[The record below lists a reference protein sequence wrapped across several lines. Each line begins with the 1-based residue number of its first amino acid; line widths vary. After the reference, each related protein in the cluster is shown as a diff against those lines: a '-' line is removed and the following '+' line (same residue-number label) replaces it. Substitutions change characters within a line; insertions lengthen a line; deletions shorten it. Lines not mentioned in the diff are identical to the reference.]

1 MEKNVYQECVP
12 VEPPQAALLRPVD
25 HIVIVQIANVN
36 VLLQLMLAKE
46 QQTLV
51 TKQHTP
57 VSAEVLNVV
66 EQLIDV

>member
-1 MEKNVYQECVP
+1 MEP
-12 VEPPQAALLRPVD
+12 LQAALLRPLD

-51 TKQHTP
+51 IKVC
-57 VSAEVLNVV
+57 VSAEVVRNVV
-66 EQLIDV
+66 EQVIDV

>member
-1 MEKNVYQECVP
+1 MEP
-12 VEPPQAALLRPVD
+12 LQAALLRPLD

-51 TKQHTP
+51 TKVC
-57 VSAEVLNVV
+57 VSAELVRNVV
-66 EQLIDV
+66 EQVIDV

>member
-1 MEKNVYQECVP
+1 MEP
-12 VEPPQAALLRPVD
+12 LQAALLRPLD

-46 QQTLV
+46 LQTLV
-51 TKQHTP
+51 TKVC
-57 VSAEVLNVV
+57 VSAEIVRNVV

>member
-1 MEKNVYQECVP
+1 MEP
-12 VEPPQAALLRPVD
+12 LQAALLRPVD

-51 TKQHTP
+51 TKVC
-57 VSAEVLNVV
+57 VSADVVRNVV
-66 EQLIDV
+66 EQVINV

>member
-1 MEKNVYQECVP
+1 MEAL
-12 VEPPQAALLRPVD
+12 QAALLRPLD

-51 TKQHTP
+51 TKVC
-57 VSAEVLNVV
+57 VSAEVVRNVV
-66 EQLIDV
+66 EQVIDV

>member
-1 MEKNVYQECVP
+1 MENNVYQECVP

-51 TKQHTP
+51 TKVC
-57 VSAEVLNVV
+57 VSAEVVRNVV
-66 EQLIDV
+66 EQVIDV